1 MLDGAACASDIVEQH
16 DVRAKLSGWPIDEDR
31 TRAELELTQ
40 QVAVIVARRNDEQ
53 SIDPPLA
60 EHVDELT
67 LAMGILVRA
76 ARDDEK
82 PALAR
87 DLLDASRDRRVDRM
101 RDVLDDES
109 QRARALPAAQGSGH
123 VVPAEA
129 ETFDR
134 VVHERRGLGPDAR
147 LLVNDAGDGLQA
159 DPRGVRHVGH
169 RRSAPSCHDNVV
181 KRGQASLRR
190 GHAATCSA
198 PVIIPT
204 TASRLVWL
212 VSSVVMVRPSRST
225 VMRSATANTS
235 GRLWLIMITVRPW
248 LRTSLIN
255 SSTMLDSRTPS
266 AAVGSSMITM
276 RCPHAIARATATAC
290 PWPPES
296 LRTGSSTDWIPILR
310 RRSSSSARRRMAF
323 LSRKPNQDSGGR
335 SSSSRPR
342 KRFPAASRWSARAR
356 SW

>member
-87 DLLDASRDRRVDRM
+87 DLLDASRDRRVERI
-101 RDVLDDES
+101 RD
-109 QRARALPAAQGSGH
+109 
-123 VVPAEA
+123 
-129 ETFDR
+129 
-134 VVHERRGLGPDAR
+134 VHERRGRGPDAR

-290 PWPPES
+290 RWPPER